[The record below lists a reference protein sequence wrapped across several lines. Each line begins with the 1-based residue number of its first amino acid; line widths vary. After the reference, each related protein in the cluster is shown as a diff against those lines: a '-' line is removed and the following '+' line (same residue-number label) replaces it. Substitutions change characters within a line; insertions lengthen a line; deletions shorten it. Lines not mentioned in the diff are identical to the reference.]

1 MTYGQYYK
9 ESYNVTISNNK
20 QPLLLAIKSIKKVLE
35 KGGKKM
41 IEVPEY
47 VYLIPELVSST
58 GMTDDQRADHST
70 MKALAPFTKLEP
82 TDRMKKVREII
93 DKLNSSKN
101 LIEIKN

>member
-1 MTYGQYYK
+1 
-9 ESYNVTISNNK
+9 VHNNK

-47 VYLIPELVSST
+47 VYLIPELVSPT
-58 GMTDDQRADHST
+58 GMTDEQRADHNT
-70 MKALAPFTKLEP
+70 MRALAPFTKLEP
-82 TDRMKKVREII
+82 TDRMKKIRNVI
-93 DKLNSSKN
+93 DKLNESKS